1 MSEDNH
7 DIHLTPRELEEIKDD
22 VAFKTKTT
30 LTLKHV
36 LKKLD
41 DLNGVRDEV
50 ASLKTHRNIHWFL
63 ISVIITGLFGITF
76 WLMQGKP

>member
-1 MSEDNH
+1 MTLEKEINLSE
-7 DIHLTPRELEEIKDD
+7 RELEEIKDD

-30 LTLKHV
+30 LTLKNV

-41 DLNGVRDEV
+41 DLNGLRDEV
-50 ASLKTHRNIHWFL
+50 TSLKVHRNIHWFL

>member
-1 MSEDNH
+1 MIPEKHEINLSE
-7 DIHLTPRELEEIKDD
+7 RELEEIKDD

-41 DLNGVRDEV
+41 DLNGIRDEV
-50 ASLKTHRNIHWFL
+50 TSLKVQRNIHWFL